1 MEDQVHLK
9 FSDIRQLNILIV
21 GVFLITTSS
30 CMQKKFV
37 YNIESSID
45 SKNEKRYFSEIS
57 LKRNVA
63 AFIFVNNSSKYVYI
77 PNYFVNSSLE
87 VDTITLS
94 NDILQTSV
102 SLPIQI
108 VKIKPNET
116 LEFTREFSDPLI
128 GKKGLCLEFLYA
140 VNYKNFDI
148 GKTST
153 IQFMEKVN
161 SQVEYSEL
169 WFYKKLD

>member
-87 VDTITLS
+87 VDT
-94 NDILQTSV
+94 
-102 SLPIQI
+102 
-108 VKIKPNET
+108 KH
-116 LEFTREFSDPLI
+116 
-128 GKKGLCLEFLYA
+128 
-140 VNYKNFDI
+140 
-148 GKTST
+148 
-153 IQFMEKVN
+153 
-161 SQVEYSEL
+161 
-169 WFYKKLD
+169 

>member
-1 MEDQVHLK
+1 
-9 FSDIRQLNILIV
+9 
-21 GVFLITTSS
+21 
-30 CMQKKFV
+30 
-37 YNIESSID
+37 
-45 SKNEKRYFSEIS
+45 
-57 LKRNVA
+57 
-63 AFIFVNNSSKYVYI
+63 
-77 PNYFVNSSLE
+77 
-87 VDTITLS
+87 LS

-128 GKKGLCLEFLYA
+128 GKKVLCLEFLYA